1 MGTPLCKSIFYE
13 NFSGTL
19 PQKGKVER
27 KGPKRN
33 VKYCKA
39 NVLLLW
45 DLVQEPNT
53 LWVEAKDAVE
63 FS

>member
-13 NFSGTL
+13 NFSVIL
-19 PQKGKVER
+19 PQKGKAEK
-27 KGPKRN
+27 KGLKRN

-39 NVLLLW
+39 SVLLLY